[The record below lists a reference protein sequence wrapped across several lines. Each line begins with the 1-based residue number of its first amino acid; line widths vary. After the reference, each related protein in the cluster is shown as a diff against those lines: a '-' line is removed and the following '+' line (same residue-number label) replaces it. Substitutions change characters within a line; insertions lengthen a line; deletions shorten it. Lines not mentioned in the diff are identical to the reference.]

1 MPASLSRLLRAD
13 KIAQI
18 AVASKFDGRRI
29 QDEGMAQLTPLRRQY
44 LQIKAQYPDCILM
57 FRMGDFYEMFD
68 EDAQLAA
75 RELDITLTARAQGK
89 SGEKV
94 PMAGV
99 PHHAADGY
107 IARLIEKGY
116 HVAVCDQLSEP
127 TGRGLV
133 ERDVTRVVTPG
144 TVFEPELLEA
154 GKPNFLMSIL
164 PVGDA
169 QAGLWNRAGIAY
181 ADISTGEFCATEFTG
196 EAVGMRVFEEL
207 ARLEP
212 REVIMPES
220 WAARGVTL
228 PEGIHLTAVQDW
240 TFDFAGAQQL
250 LCDQFR
256 VGSLAGFGL
265 SERTDA
271 VSAAGGVL
279 QYLRTTQKQSLGQLT
294 SIRAYATEAFMVLD
308 QFTRRNLELVET
320 IRRGKAQGSLLGVL
334 DRTVTSLGARLLRRW
349 LNEPLLDIKRLNA
362 RLDAVEALVNGEI
375 LRDEL
380 AAALKKVGDI
390 ERLTNRI
397 IIGKANPRDLVGLR
411 MALEQV
417 PILCGLVAELSSLDP
432 IADWLDPCE
441 PVRELI
447 ASAIV
452 DQPPLQMNRI
462 GVIRAGYSQELD
474 SIVAASQA
482 ARDWIANLEAVER
495 ERTDI
500 PSLKVSFNKVFGYY
514 IEVRHTHADKIP
526 ADYVRKQTLVNAER
540 YITPELK
547 EYEARVLNAE
557 EDILAC
563 EQAIFAAVCRQVAD
577 HQERLLKTAR
587 AIAHLDA
594 FLSLA
599 AVAVREGYS
608 RPTLSEDNILEIE
621 AGRHPVVEKLLET
634 STRYVANDSHFDPL
648 SRIHII
654 TGPNMS
660 GKSTYIRQVAIITLL
675 AQIGSFVPADSATIG
690 LVDRIFARIGAQDEI
705 HAGQSTFMVEMVET
719 ARLLSGSSARSL
731 LILDEIGR
739 GTSTYDGVA
748 IARAVI
754 EYIHNNPRLN
764 CRTLFATHYHELT
777 ELPSILPRTANFN
790 VAVAEQGEDIV
801 FLHRVLP
808 GGADQSYGVHV
819 ARLAG
824 MPRAV
829 VDRAREIL
837 QHLEA
842 SGGDFSLPKTSPRQ
856 PSLFAAPESPALADL
871 RALEVDGLSPLEAL
885 TKLYELKRLATEA

>member
-1 MPASLSRLLRAD
+1 
-13 KIAQI
+13 
-18 AVASKFDGRRI
+18 
-29 QDEGMAQLTPLRRQY
+29 MARLTPLRRQY

-68 EDAQLAA
+68 EDAELAS
-75 RELDITLTARAQGK
+75 RELDITLTARALGK
-89 SGEKV
+89 SGDKV

-99 PHHAADGY
+99 PHHAVDGY
-107 IARLIEKGY
+107 IARLIEKGC
-116 HVAVCDQLSEP
+116 HVAVCDQISEQ
-127 TGRGLV
+127 TGGGLV

-144 TVFEPELLEA
+144 TVVEPELLEA
-154 GKPNFLMSIL
+154 GKSNFLMGIL

-181 ADISTGEFCATEFTG
+181 ADISTGEFCATEFAG

-220 WAARGVTL
+220 WVARGVTL
-228 PEGIHLTAVQDW
+228 PEGVHLTAAQDW

-256 VGSLAGFGL
+256 VGTLAGFGL
-265 SERTDA
+265 SESPDA

-294 SIRAYATEAFMVLD
+294 SIRAYSTEAFMVLD
-308 QFTRRNLELVET
+308 QFTRRNLELVAT

-375 LRDEL
+375 LRDEI
-380 AAALKKVGDI
+380 AAALKQVGDI

-417 PILCGLVAELSSLDP
+417 PTLSGLIAGLGSLAAID
-432 IADWLDPCE
+432 DWLDPCE
-441 PVRELI
+441 PVHELI
-447 ASAIV
+447 SRAIV

-474 SIVAASQA
+474 SIVAASQD
-482 ARDWIANLEAVER
+482 ARDWIANLEALER

-500 PSLKVSFNKVFGYY
+500 TSLKVSFNKVFGYY
-514 IEVRHTHADKIP
+514 IEVRHAHADKIP
-526 ADYVRKQTLVNAER
+526 DDYVRKQTLVNAER

-557 EDILAC
+557 EEILTI
-563 EQAIFAAVCRQVAD
+563 EQDLFAAICRQVAE
-577 HQERLLKTAR
+577 HKGRLLKTAR

-608 RPTLSEDNILEIE
+608 RPKLSEDNILEIE

-634 STRYVANDSHFDPL
+634 STRYVANDSLFDEL

-837 QHLEA
+837 QHLES

-856 PSLFAAPESPALADL
+856 PSFFEAPESPALADL
-871 RALEVDGLSPLEAL
+871 RAMEVDGLSPLEAL